1 MAEAPP
7 EIPVFA
13 WQETRFEWLW
23 VYRAASAKQEVWSAP
38 ADIPNGVF
46 FVEKGRVDIE
56 AHGRRFAVPA
66 GAAFF
71 SAPGPR
77 RHFFAAGT
85 RLLSAGFRCRRP
97 DGLPLYAKGLNLV
110 ASTARL
116 RSLHRATVALYESLH
131 GGRAAVDYHRAI
143 LPRPAT
149 LADRARRESAFFGWF
164 AAYADSL
171 AKLGPAAGA
180 GMGSKSD
187 FSKKSISDDEASRI
201 RGLITGN
208 GQPAAR
214 PAAAA
219 PAAAAPAAVSPPK
232 AAASPPKAAAP
243 LPGLGA
249 AEPARCETAEPGARR
264 RKKKSKDK
272 KVCFLSFD
280 FIICIVFPAIFVVGL
295 LSKLHISACF
305 TGQGIGR

>member
-1 MAEAPP
+1 MEISYRNNMAEAPP

-110 ASTARL
+110 ASTAFCMPSVLHQPYALATTSWPPNGRTYQLPCKFL
-116 RSLHRATVALYESLH
+116 RTH
-131 GGRAAVDYHRAI
+131 
-143 LPRPAT
+143 
-149 LADRARRESAFFGWF
+149 
-164 AAYADSL
+164 
-171 AKLGPAAGA
+171 
-180 GMGSKSD
+180 
-187 FSKKSISDDEASRI
+187 
-201 RGLITGN
+201 
-208 GQPAAR
+208 
-214 PAAAA
+214 
-219 PAAAAPAAVSPPK
+219 
-232 AAASPPKAAAP
+232 
-243 LPGLGA
+243 
-249 AEPARCETAEPGARR
+249 
-264 RKKKSKDK
+264 
-272 KVCFLSFD
+272 
-280 FIICIVFPAIFVVGL
+280 
-295 LSKLHISACF
+295 
-305 TGQGIGR
+305 

>member
-171 AKLGPAAGA
+171 AKLGVHPAPGHRGGRVLDRIIGLLNDESLGRPSALPALASRAGYSRRRLDQLLQSGLGLTAKGFLEQRRMESARRLLGEGELPLKEVAALLGFRHAPHFTTWFKA
-180 GMGSKSD
+180 GSGRTPSAYRR
-187 FSKKSISDDEASRI
+187 EASR
-201 RGLITGN
+201 
-208 GQPAAR
+208 P
-214 PAAAA
+214 
-219 PAAAAPAAVSPPK
+219 
-232 AAASPPKAAAP
+232 
-243 LPGLGA
+243 
-249 AEPARCETAEPGARR
+249 
-264 RKKKSKDK
+264 
-272 KVCFLSFD
+272 
-280 FIICIVFPAIFVVGL
+280 
-295 LSKLHISACF
+295 
-305 TGQGIGR
+305 